1 MRVAN
6 KVILSEEQLLILK
19 EVAPEVDKFTIGD
32 EGSNPPVG
40 GNFYHVDE
48 NLDLEV
54 DSSEVDLSSFK
65 KRDTMAPKLWDG
77 HTLDSRA
84 RLKLLD
90 IADDFW
96 KFVNLTWVK
105 PKGIILTG
113 SICNFNWS
121 DKSDIDLHLI
131 VDFSEVDDKVEF
143 VRDYMDSKKN
153 EWNNEH
159 DGLKIYGFPVEL
171 YVQNVGE
178 MPKSSGIYDLEEDKW
193 ISAPSKDDIKPI
205 KLNKFSIK
213 DKAAKIMTIIDDMCS
228 ALDSTDDSHKVD
240 EIGEDADYLWKRVK
254 DMRRKSLDKYGESGS
269 GNITYKALR
278 RYGYLDKLFDLRNK
292 VYDRSNSIFENKELI
307 KEYLD
312 YTYNEPLVQY
322 FKYFTNASGRDKAYD
337 LAHEIG
343 YLATSYMERIVD
355 DYPCFDELINLP
367 FDYTDEEHIDAFVN
381 MLDENDLCDH
391 YIDISMDMVGD
402 NNELPSWVY
411 MQYNDTVK
419 NEWCIH
425 FGRDSYKI
433 ATNGFTNGTD
443 DYSHLSY
450 TSGGDGIKGFNF
462 AFRLNNDKV
471 NGSWYGNQAVIF
483 RTSGV
488 EVYHYGD
495 DEYQVIFYGPY
506 AHDFIPITRN
516 GDDYDSEWQI
526 MGRNGKVLYSSL
538 HPSDVAKWAT
548 ENFAQYRKQIMYDKV
563 KPNYRFVEGIE
574 RYKDAIMLL
583 KEETVADGNS
593 KYNPYKKRWDA
604 ERKALKDFI
613 CNFGKLMTSKE
624 NGKTYKVY
632 YDKTLSDLVGYNYC
646 ICLQWDQIE
655 MKPKS
660 ILYIRALDKFTER
673 IFTPSFDNRGYDN
686 VYGTSDDA
694 QMSQQNAFTR

>member
-1 MRVAN
+1 MAN
-6 KVILSEEQLLILK
+6 KVILSESQLLILK
-19 EVAPEVDKFTIGD
+19 EVAPEVDEYTIGD

-96 KFVNLTWVK
+96 RFVNLTWVK

-131 VDFSEVDDKVEF
+131 VDFKEVDEKVEF

-228 ALDSTDDSHKVD
+228 ALDNTDDSHKVD

-292 VYDRSNSIFENKELI
+292 VYDRSNSIFE
-307 KEYLD
+307 
-312 YTYNEPLVQY
+312 
-322 FKYFTNASGRDKAYD
+322 G
-337 LAHEIG
+337 IG
-343 YLATSYMERIVD
+343 
-355 DYPCFDELINLP
+355 
-367 FDYTDEEHIDAFVN
+367 
-381 MLDENDLCDH
+381 
-391 YIDISMDMVGD
+391 
-402 NNELPSWVY
+402 
-411 MQYNDTVK
+411 K
-419 NEWCIH
+419 
-425 FGRDSYKI
+425 
-433 ATNGFTNGTD
+433 
-443 DYSHLSY
+443 
-450 TSGGDGIKGFNF
+450 
-462 AFRLNNDKV
+462 
-471 NGSWYGNQAVIF
+471 
-483 RTSGV
+483 
-488 EVYHYGD
+488 
-495 DEYQVIFYGPY
+495 
-506 AHDFIPITRN
+506 
-516 GDDYDSEWQI
+516 
-526 MGRNGKVLYSSL
+526 
-538 HPSDVAKWAT
+538 
-548 ENFAQYRKQIMYDKV
+548 
-563 KPNYRFVEGIE
+563 
-574 RYKDAIMLL
+574 YKDTIMLL
-583 KEETVADGNS
+583 KEETVADGNAEH
-593 KYNPYKKRWDA
+593 NPYKKRWDA

-632 YDKTLSDLVGYNYC
+632 YDKTLSELVGYNYC

-660 ILYIRALDKFTER
+660 ILYIRALDKFTDR
-673 IFTPSFDNRGYDN
+673 IFTPSFDDRGHDN
-686 VYGTSDDA
+686 VYGTSDDV